1 MSLLEVEAI
10 NTYYG
15 QSHILHDLSLNVE
28 EGDLVTLVGRNGAGK
43 TTTLK
48 SIMGFQ
54 NPRTGTITFDGVD
67 ISDNEP
73 HETSQAGVSI
83 IPEHRRVFPE
93 LTVVENLQLG
103 HMGHGLPDERVEELT
118 GRIYD
123 YFPRLEE
130 RKQQRAGVMSG
141 GEQQMLAIARGL
153 LSDPELLLVD
163 EPTEGLMPS
172 LVEKLREILQRINDD
187 GITILLVEQNVELAL
202 DISDYGY
209 VVDEGEIKAQGS
221 GKELAQDEDI
231 KNRYLALG

>member
-1 MSLLEVEAI
+1 MSLLDVDSI

-15 QSHILHDLSLNVE
+15 QSHILHNLSLSVE
-28 EGDLVTLVGRNGAGK
+28 EDDLVTLVGRNGAGK

-48 SIMGFQ
+48 SIMGFE
-54 NPRTGTITFDGVD
+54 NPRSGTITFDGTD
-67 ISDNEP
+67 ITTNEP
-73 HETSQAGVSI
+73 HETSQVGVSI

-103 HMGHGLPDERVEELT
+103 HMGHDIPRDRVEDLT
-118 GRIYD
+118 DRVYD

-130 RKQQRAGVMSG
+130 RRQQRAGVMSG

-153 LSDPELLLVD
+153 LSDPKLLLVD

-187 GITILLVEQNVELAL
+187 GITILLVEQNIELAL

-209 VVDEGEIKAQGS
+209 VIDEGEIKAHATS
-221 GKELAQDEDI
+221 AELARDEDV

>member
-1 MSLLEVEAI
+1 MSLLEVERI
-10 NTYYG
+10 NTFYG
-15 QSHILHDLSLNVE
+15 QSHILHDLSLTVD

-43 TTTLK
+43 TTTLE

-54 NPRTGTITFDGVD
+54 TPRSGTIRFDGTDVTR
-67 ISDNEP
+67 NKP
-73 HETSQAGVSI
+73 HETSQAGVSL

-93 LTVVENLQLG
+93 LTVGENLRLG
-103 HMGHGLPDERVEELT
+103 HMGHDIEADRIDELT
-118 GRIYD
+118 DRVYG

-130 RKQQRAGVMSG
+130 REQQRAGQMSG

-153 LSDPELLLVD
+153 LSDPRLLLVD

-172 LVEKLREILQRINDD
+172 LVERLRNILQQINED

-209 VVDEGEIKAQGS
+209 VIDEGEIKAHKPS
-221 GKELAQDEDI
+221 VELKRDEEI
-231 KNRYLALG
+231 KSRYLALG